1 MSFNTIFRNDFFH
14 ITVDKRGI
22 YNIRYNTKLDFM
34 IPTSLYQEERIDGKT
49 LHDKKYFNL
58 KLSNIPIMTLGQ
70 YLNSKEGQLSYID
83 INNLIIQVGNQISE
97 IERNNITV
105 PFIEPVDIIVINN
118 YFLYLGVNVITIK
131 DNTSVIISKP
141 YTKNIFFSPEMI
153 SINSLP
159 SNVSKKSWIYSLGM
173 ICIFCL
179 SKDKRL
185 NGKNNEE
192 LMGAIKD
199 IESTKLYFCIERCI
213 NSNPNK
219 RFYYY
224 I

>member
-49 LHDKKYFNL
+49 LHDKKYFDL

-153 SINSLP
+153 AINSLP
-159 SNVSKKSWIYSLGM
+159 SNVSKKSW
-173 ICIFCL
+173 
-179 SKDKRL
+179 K
-185 NGKNNEE
+185 
-192 LMGAIKD
+192 
-199 IESTKLYFCIERCI
+199 
-213 NSNPNK
+213 
-219 RFYYY
+219 
-224 I
+224 